1 MLNIATV
8 NLLLFMVYQLSWIS
22 LIVLTNELGIQ
33 QIFHP
38 PSPTYIYSETCLI
51 EPPRDYLRDFNKGR
65 HPAICRRFK
74 RVKSPVRLLETK
86 IFFH

>member
-51 EPPRDYLRDFNKGR
+51 EPPRDYLL
-65 HPAICRRFK
+65 C
-74 RVKSPVRLLETK
+74 SE
-86 IFFH
+86 